1 MPQSENLR
9 VRDVEAKKVEADT
22 SSLIT
27 VNAKPLS
34 FASSCN
40 NFCNP
45 IFLVVVFTA
54 DDPGLRNFL
63 ASVKKAL

>member
-9 VRDVEAKKVEADT
+9 VRDVEAKKVEVDT

-34 FASSCN
+34 LASSCN
-40 NFCNP
+40 IFCNP
-45 IFLVVVFTA
+45 IFFVVVFTA
-54 DDPGLRNFL
+54 DDPGLRKFL